1 MNRDKVLEF
10 AKKAGFNWPE
20 ISTTTIEERLERFA
34 ALIEAEMCKHQAD
47 KFCETHCSWTDHHVD
62 CDQVRWDAEP
72 TLYQRRMKHLFDY
85 RFQWSAW
92 EECSKEVF
100 NQHERR
106 QIWGDYVYEARKL
119 YLHPAPSVVRQLVE
133 ALEETLPA
141 YKESMNAQG
150 IAGSSVAWNAEA
162 ALAAAKE
169 AGL

>member
-10 AKKAGFNWPE
+10 AQKAGFNWPE

-34 ALIEAEMCKHQAD
+34 ALIEAE
-47 KFCETHCSWTDHHVD
+47 
-62 CDQVRWDAEP
+62 VRADAEP

-100 NQHERR
+100 NQHERQ
-106 QIWGDYVYEARKL
+106 QILGDYVYEARKL
-119 YLHPAPSVVRQLVE
+119 YLHPAPDVVRQLVE